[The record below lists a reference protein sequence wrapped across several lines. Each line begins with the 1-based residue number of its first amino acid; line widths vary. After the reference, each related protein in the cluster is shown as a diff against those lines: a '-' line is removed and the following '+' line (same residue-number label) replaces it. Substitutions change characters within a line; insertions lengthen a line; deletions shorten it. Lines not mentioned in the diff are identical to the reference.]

1 MDTDKETSAENHAEP
16 QDNAE
21 CFALKSVPK
30 SIMAG
35 RFAYL
40 SLGVAMAVRASLI
53 PFAMERLQVNEAELG
68 LLLLCLGFGATV
80 SMPVAGALTNKFGC
94 RTMRVFC
101 IPVYYIACFF
111 FAGRS
116 RHYGFYRPYSRLT
129 VRFYRHERFSLF
141 RGGYFA
147 LFAHKGITPHFACL
161 SMQSTLQKKKI

>member
-53 PFAMERLQVNEAELG
+53 PFAMERLQVNKAELG
-68 LLLLCLGFGATV
+68 LLLLCLGFGTTV

-101 IPVYYIACFF
+101 IPVYYIALLFLCWQVPPLWVLSPILS
-111 FAGRS
+111 A
-116 RHYGFYRPYSRLT
+116 YRL
-129 VRFYRHERFSLF
+129 SLS
-141 RGGYFA
+141 
-147 LFAHKGITPHFACL
+147 P
-161 SMQSTLQKKKI
+161 